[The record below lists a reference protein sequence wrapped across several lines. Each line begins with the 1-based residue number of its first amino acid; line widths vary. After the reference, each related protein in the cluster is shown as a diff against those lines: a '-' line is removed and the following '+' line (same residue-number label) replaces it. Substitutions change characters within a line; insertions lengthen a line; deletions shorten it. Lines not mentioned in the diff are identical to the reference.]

1 MLALLP
7 IQGINFLLFI
17 ILFIIINNDRDR
29 TVQGLES
36 SIGVMHVGHF
46 ALTKWL
52 QELLLKPISG
62 SDEPS
67 RVINIASAA
76 YMAGGF
82 HSSLFLEQGFGDF
95 KGEYVDNCGTAGPF
109 NLMSCCPALRCP
121 YTNGY
126 ARAKL
131 ANILHAQE
139 LQRRTDL
146 QSIKKNNRML
156 LAYSL
161 HPGVVSTNIHPFLTS
176 KLMSL
181 ILRNN
186 YDAAFVA
193 LYAILSDNIIP
204 GTIIIRYI
212 NNTITNTYI

>member
-1 MLALLP
+1 M
-7 IQGINFLLFI
+7 I
-17 ILFIIINNDRDR
+17 ILYDLIIIFYYSDR
-29 TVQGLES
+29 TVQGLET
-36 SIGVMHVGHF
+36 SIGVMYVGHF

-52 QELLLKPISG
+52 KELLLKPVAS

-76 YMAGGF
+76 YVAGAF
-82 HSSLFLEQGFGDF
+82 HSSLFLENGFGDF
-95 KGEYVDNCGTAGPF
+95 KGEYVDNCGTTGPF
-109 NLMSCCPALRCP
+109 DLISCCPALRCP
-121 YTNGY
+121 HTNGY
-126 ARAKL
+126 SRAKL

-146 QSIKKNNRML
+146 QGLKKNNRML

-161 HPGVVSTNIHPFLTS
+161 HPGVVSTNIHPFLSS

-181 ILRNN
+181 ILRSS

-193 LYAILSDNIIP
+193 LHAILSDNIMP
-204 GTIIIRYI
+204 GIK
-212 NNTITNTYI
+212 